1 MRTAAAANA
10 WPIRWRRK
18 SKTPLQ
24 VRATRS
30 RNARTL
36 TRWRRRI
43 ERLRISAGN
52 FMATATMEQK
62 KAPASP
68 NSPDRKFPLERTR
81 NIGIA
86 AHIDAGKTTITE
98 RVLFY
103 TGMIHRMGEV
113 HEGTTVTDWMEQER
127 ERGITI
133 TSAATTCT
141 WAQRKE
147 EGVYKIFEGI
157 KQRINIID
165 TPGHVDFTAEVERSL
180 RVLDGAIAVF
190 DGVAGVQPQS
200 ETVWRQAT
208 KYNVPRLA
216 FINKMDRVGAN
227 FEMSVES
234 IHKKLGANAW
244 PVLLPL
250 GREDQLRGQ
259 LDVINKKAIIYSDND
274 QLGSTYEVTDVP
286 NEYKEIVEETYANLV
301 EQVSNIDDEL
311 AEIVIH
317 EQPVTPE
324 ILKAAIRR
332 QTIANKFV
340 PVIGGS
346 ALKNIGV
353 QYLVDA
359 VVDYLPSPLDIP
371 AAKGQ
376 NPDTGEPMDAPTD
389 DNGTFCSLAFKLWS
403 DPFVG
408 KLVFFRVYSGT
419 LSKGDTVYNPRTN
432 KRERISRLI
441 QIQADKR
448 EDIETCYAGDIAAI
462 VGIKNITT
470 GDTLCDEDYPIL
482 LEPPSFPDPVIS
494 MAIEPKTKLDQEK
507 MATALQRLAEE
518 DPTFRVYTHED
529 TGQTII
535 AGMGELHLEIIRD
548 RMFREF
554 KVDANA
560 GKPQI
565 AYRETITGGAHGVGK
580 LIKQS
585 GGRGQYGH
593 VEVDVR
599 PAGRGKGLLV
609 ENKIVAGV
617 IPREYIPA
625 VKKGIEEAVLNGVLG
640 GYPVIDIEV
649 DIVYGSYH
657 EVDSNEL
664 AFKMAAIFAM
674 KDGFKQGK
682 PILLEPIMKVEN
694 ITPEEY
700 QGDIIGDLNRRR
712 AHISNIEARG
722 NLTIVHAEVPLAE
735 MFGYATA
742 IRSLSKGR
750 SSYSMEPSHFEQ
762 VPQNLVSAILD
773 QKETK

>member
-1 MRTAAAANA
+1 MPATLEKKKSAAA
-10 WPIRWRRK
+10 
-18 SKTPLQ
+18 
-24 VRATRS
+24 
-30 RNARTL
+30 
-36 TRWRRRI
+36 
-43 ERLRISAGN
+43 G
-52 FMATATMEQK
+52 
-62 KAPASP
+62 P
-68 NSPDRKFPLERTR
+68 NSPNRKFPLERTR

-103 TGMIHRMGEV
+103 TGMIHKMGEV

-133 TSAATTCT
+133 TSAATTCS

-147 EGVYKIFEGI
+147 EGVYKSFEGI

-216 FINKMDRVGAN
+216 FINKMDRVGAD
-227 FEMSVES
+227 FAMSVAS
-234 IHKKLGANAW
+234 IHKKLDANAW

-250 GREDQLRGQ
+250 GREDQLKGQ
-259 LDVINKKAIIYSDND
+259 LDVINKKAIIYSDSD
-274 QLGSTYEVTDVP
+274 QLGSTYEVTDIPQEHAAAVDKA
-286 NEYKEIVEETYANLV
+286 YKELV
-301 EQVSNIDDEL
+301 EQISNLDDEV
-311 AEIVIH
+311 AEVVL
-317 EQPVTPE
+317 EEKPVTPE

-359 VVDYLPSPLDIP
+359 VVDYLPSPLEIP
-371 AAKGQ
+371 PAKGME
-376 NPDTGEPMDAPTD
+376 PDTHEPMEAPTD
-389 DNGTFCSLAFKLWS
+389 DNGNFCSLAFKLWS

-448 EDIETCYAGDIAAI
+448 EDIETCYSGDIAAI

-470 GDTLCDEDYPIL
+470 GDTLCDEDHPIL
-482 LEPPSFPDPVIS
+482 LEPPTFPDPVIS

-507 MATALQRLAEE
+507 MGVALQRLSEE
-518 DPTFRVYTHED
+518 DPTFKVYTHED

-565 AYRETITGGAHGVGK
+565 AYRETITTNAHGVGK

-593 VEVDVR
+593 VEVDLR
-599 PAGRGKGLLV
+599 PGERSKGLVV
-609 ENKIVAGV
+609 ENKIVGGV

-625 VKKGIEEAVLNGVLG
+625 VKKGIEEAVLDGVLG
-640 GYPVIDIEV
+640 GYPVVDVEA
-649 DIVYGSYH
+649 DIVFGSFH
-657 EVDSNEL
+657 EVDSSEL

-674 KDGFKQGK
+674 KDGFRQGK

-712 AHISNIEARG
+712 GQVNSIESRG

-735 MFGYATA
+735 LFGYATA

-750 SSYSMEPSHFEQ
+750 SSYSMEPSHFQQ
-762 VPQNLVSAILD
+762 VPQNLVAAILD
-773 QKETK
+773 QKEEK